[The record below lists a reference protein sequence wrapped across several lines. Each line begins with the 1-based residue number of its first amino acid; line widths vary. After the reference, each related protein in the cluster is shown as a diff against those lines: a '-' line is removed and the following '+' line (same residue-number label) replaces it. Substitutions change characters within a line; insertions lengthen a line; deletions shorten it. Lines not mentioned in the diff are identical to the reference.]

1 MNFRVDIVTR
11 MERNAAIGLVRNAII
26 AAEGWVT
33 HHQLFSNMAVSISCE
48 MPMGLAAKFIAA
60 LHAADLAP
68 AFDGDIPKDDGGKDV
83 DLRVGIT
90 LTFIHNEPDLKRD
103 VPAFG

>member
-1 MNFRVDIVTR
+1 
-11 MERNAAIGLVRNAII
+11 
-26 AAEGWVT
+26 
-33 HHQLFSNMAVSISCE
+33 
-48 MPMGLAAKFIAA
+48 MGLAATFVAA
-60 LHAADLAP
+60 LQAADLAP
-68 AFDGDIPKDDGGKDV
+68 AFDGDIPKDDGGKGDGGKDA